1 MSEKTRILSWG
12 CGVQST
18 TLAVMSA
25 LGDADPLDA
34 VITADTH
41 WERAATYQA
50 RSFYAG
56 WLRDRG
62 VRVEIV
68 SGGDVRKEGAEQ
80 HIHVPFWT
88 SDGGPLRRQCTRH
101 FKIMPIRRRIREL
114 IGYHPTTP
122 PHPPVDSVELW
133 LGISLD
139 EFTRM
144 KPSRVQFIRHRWP
157 LIERRMTLND
167 CVEYLEGHDLPVPV
181 KSACIGCPYRSASEW
196 LEIKRGSPAE
206 WEQATAFD
214 EAHRN
219 NPLARRG
226 GSTADQ
232 LYIYKYGPLAGANL
246 EADATRER
254 QGKQLPLMLCEDG
267 YCMA

>member
-25 LGDADPLDA
+25 LGDVDPLDA

-50 RSFYAG
+50 RRFYAG

-196 LEIKRGSPAE
+196 LGIKRGSPAE